1 MLQEARASALRGSL
15 RPVRKGAVKAMDK
28 GKILIVDD
36 DARLRFILRLQL
48 SASGFSVREAAD
60 GQTGV
65 AEARDWL
72 PDVIVMD
79 VKMPNMDGRTATRL
93 LKETPETKH
102 IPVLMLTA
110 KTEPDDLVASLEAGA
125 EDYIRKP
132 FEISELM
139 ARIRS
144 AYRLARVRGELN
156 RLNDRLAEE
165 VEAKTRR
172 LRLLYEFTRALNST
186 TSRDGI
192 LDLIIETAQRA
203 TGSRRISLMLKDE
216 SGEFLRCERAVGIDS
231 QLVPRILVKRV
242 EGITGQVFTS
252 GKTFAAR
259 VYEHGDDDERGYEGN
274 EFLST
279 PLVSTSLETDGE
291 ILGVL
296 NVTDRQCD
304 DAFSAEE
311 VDCIR
316 AIADSGAIALHNLIR
331 RERLRDSVKV
341 LIMTVGRLA
350 EYRDEETSD
359 HLHRVAEYARVLS
372 TELSRWP
379 EFQDAVTPDF
389 IEDIVQAAP
398 MHDIGKV
405 AVPDDILLK
414 PGKLT
419 DEEFAI
425 MKSHTLIG
433 RQTLE
438 LGQQGAESIPMLQM
452 CIDIAYCHHEKHG
465 GSGYPRGIAGD
476 EIPLPARIIALV
488 DAYDAIT
495 SARRYKEARSHGQA
509 IEAIQE
515 SSGAHFDPQMVEA
528 FINCHEQFDAI
539 REQYGS
545 TDAGTEPFALAPCLS
560 TE

>member
-1 MLQEARASALRGSL
+1 MMQEARASALRGSL

-36 DARLRFILRLQL
+36 DARLRFILRSQL
-48 SASGFSVREAAD
+48 SASGFSVREASD

-72 PDVIVMD
+72 PDVIIMD
-79 VKMPNMDGRTATRL
+79 LKMPKMDGREATRL
-93 LKETPETKH
+93 LKESPQTMH

-110 KTEPDDLVASLEAGA
+110 KSAPHDLVTALEVGA

-132 FEISELM
+132 FEISELI

-144 AYRLARVRGELN
+144 AYRLARVRSELN

-165 VEAKTRR
+165 VEAKTTR

-186 TSRDGI
+186 TSRGGI
-192 LDLIIETAQRA
+192 LDLIIETAQKA

-216 SGEFLRCERAVGIDS
+216 NGEFLRCERAVGIDS

-259 VYEHGDDDERGYEGN
+259 AYEHGDDDERGYEGN

-279 PLVSTSLETDGE
+279 PLVSTSLETGGE

-331 RERLRDSVKV
+331 RERLRESVKV

-379 EFQDAVTPDF
+379 EFKEVVTPDF
-389 IEDIVQAAP
+389 IENIVQAAP

-438 LGQQGAESIPMLQM
+438 LGQQGTESTPMLQM
-452 CIDIAYCHHEKHG
+452 CIDIAYCHHEKHA

-495 SARRYKEARSHGQA
+495 SVRRYKEARSHEQA

-515 SSGAHFDPQMVEA
+515 SNGTHFDPQMVKA
-528 FINCHEQFDAI
+528 FMNCHEQFDAI

-545 TDAGTEPFALAPCLS
+545 TDAAAEPFALAPCLS
-560 TE
+560 AE